1 MGKAKAEGRDT
12 ASMLLFLDESVE
24 GDQDKFAGFN
34 LRGIKQLRFTKPETE
49 FAPALKQNIEAFY
62 GLPHSGT

>member
-1 MGKAKAEGRDT
+1 
-12 ASMLLFLDESVE
+12 MLLFLDESVAE
-24 GDQDKFAGFN
+24 DRDKFVGFN

-62 GLPHSGT
+62 SLPHSGT